1 MFFNSF
7 WNGHRNSH
15 VSQENQ
21 AIKKSGT
28 SGPVRRSRND
38 RSIKIQSLQPTTP
51 FHPFERYDYSQV
63 GAYSITIC
71 TYKHEFFFGEIE
83 NREMR
88 LNAYGSI
95 AKHQWEQLSEQFKEI
110 ELGEFVIMPNHIH
123 GIVIIQ
129 NPHIKT
135 EIEDKIV
142 GAGPAPARS
151 QSNIGQ
157 PQGFG
162 QPQGLPLRR
171 KTIGGVV
178 GAYKS
183 LVANECLKIFKSK
196 NKIMGKLWQR
206 NYYEHIIRDEKS
218 YGDIAAY
225 IINNPAQWELD
236 ELYSRDTV

>member
-1 MFFNSF
+1 MLAKKIRQSK
-7 WNGHRNSH
+7 
-15 VSQENQ
+15 NQ
-21 AIKKSGT
+21 GLAARRAVAVMIDQSKYNLCSRQ
-28 SGPVRRSRND
+28 RRSIRL
-38 RSIKIQSLQPTTP
+38 KG
-51 FHPFERYDYSQV
+51 YDYSQV

-71 TYKHEFFFGEIE
+71 TYKHECLFGEIE

-171 KTIGGVV
+171 KTIGDIV

-183 LVANECLKIFKSK
+183 LVANECLKI
-196 NKIMGKLWQR
+196 
-206 NYYEHIIRDEKS
+206 
-218 YGDIAAY
+218 
-225 IINNPAQWELD
+225 
-236 ELYSRDTV
+236 